1 MSLFDLREPISAWSH
16 GAGMIAALPVVWLLL
31 RRGRDALRS
40 AATADESC
48 DRDFHQGKLVCLAV
62 FGACLVFCYGASML
76 YHAAK
81 LQGEPLGRLQR
92 LDHVGIFLMIAGTF
106 TPAAWALMRPLWMR
120 GGLVLVWGLALTCA
134 ARVWIGG
141 PFPPWLATSVYLG
154 LGWGMIVGYYD
165 IQRGRGHR
173 MLLTLPLG
181 GALYSVGAVV
191 NLAHRPDLFPGVF
204 GSHELFHMFVL
215 AGTAAHLHFMF
226 HVVLPAGP
234 PVRSATETETEQ
246 GTEPIRGRFAT
257 PNFSRPQGVGMNAA
271 SGAVYVDNGS

>member
-1 MSLFDLREPISAWSH
+1 MSPFDLREPVSAWSH
-16 GAGMIAALPVVWLLL
+16 GAGMIASLPVVWLLL
-31 RRGRDALRS
+31 RQGRDPLRS
-40 AATADESC
+40 PATADD
-48 DRDFHQGKLVCLAV
+48 DRDYHRGKLVCLAV

-120 GGLVLVWGLALTCA
+120 GGLALVWGLALACA

-165 IQRGRGHR
+165 IQQSRGHK

-181 GALYSVGAVV
+181 GAFYSIGAVV

-204 GSHELFHMFVL
+204 GSHELFHLFVL

-226 HVVLPAGP
+226 HVVLPAEP
-234 PVRSATETETEQ
+234 PARLATER
-246 GTEPIRGRFAT
+246 EPAPRRGGFAT
-257 PNFSRPQGVGMNAA
+257 PNFPRPQSVGMNTA
-271 SGAVYVDNGS
+271 SGAVCVDNGS

>member
-16 GAGMIAALPVVWLLL
+16 GAGMIVALPVIWLLL

-40 AATADESC
+40 AATADDAC
-48 DRDFHQGKLVCLAV
+48 DRDRDFHRGKLVSLAV

-120 GGLVLVWGLALTCA
+120 GGLALVWGLALTCA

-165 IQRGRGHR
+165 IQRSRGHR

-191 NLAHRPDLFPGVF
+191 NLAHHPNLFPGVF
-204 GSHELFHMFVL
+204 GSHELFHLFVL

-234 PVRSATETETEQ
+234 PARLATRSTREGSPAPSFARSQSVVRKTA
-246 GTEPIRGRFAT
+246 RA
-257 PNFSRPQGVGMNAA
+257 V
-271 SGAVYVDNGS
+271 VYVDNGS